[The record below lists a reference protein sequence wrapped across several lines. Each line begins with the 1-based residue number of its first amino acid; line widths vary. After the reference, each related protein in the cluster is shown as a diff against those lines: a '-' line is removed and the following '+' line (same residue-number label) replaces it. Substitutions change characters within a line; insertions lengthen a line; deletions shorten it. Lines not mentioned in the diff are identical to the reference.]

1 MKTEVFLIRRT
12 FLLPLGL
19 LILAMV
25 ALFSLCLIQG
35 DERSRIAILG
45 LLILPASILF
55 AESLFRRIEIDEDTL
70 TAVRF
75 LRRKTLRF
83 ADITEVESM
92 RIRGRAFVTLCAG
105 DDFLILTNA
114 YERFPQLLAAI
125 LGKSPA
131 HVVSEETRSLATKPP
146 VKISDIVSC
155 WIGFIL
161 MLAFFF
167 LQFNRHP

>member
-1 MKTEVFLIRRT
+1 MNVEVFLIRRS

-25 ALFSLCLIQG
+25 ALFILCFVQG
-35 DERSRIAILG
+35 EERSRIAILG
-45 LLILPASILF
+45 LLIVPASILF
-55 AESLFRRIEIDEDTL
+55 VESLFRRIEIGDDTL

-75 LRRKTLRF
+75 LRRKTLYF

-92 RIRGRAFVTLCAG
+92 RIRGRAFLTLCAG
-105 DDFLILTNA
+105 DDFLIFTNA
-114 YERFPQLLAAI
+114 YDRFPLLLATI
-125 LGKSPA
+125 LEKIPA
-131 HVVSEETRSLATKPP
+131 QVVSEETRTLAATPP

-167 LQFNRHP
+167 LQLNRHP

>member
-1 MKTEVFLIRRT
+1 MKAEVFLIRRT

-25 ALFSLCLIQG
+25 ALFILCLVQG
-35 DERSRIAILG
+35 EERSRIAILG

-55 AESLFRRIEIDEDTL
+55 AESLFRRMEIGENSL

-92 RIRGRAFVTLCAG
+92 RIRGRAFFTLCAG
-105 DDFLILTNA
+105 DDFLIFTNA
-114 YERFPQLLAAI
+114 YERFPRLLAAI
-125 LGKSPA
+125 LEKTPSQ
-131 HVVSEETRSLATKPP
+131 VVSEETRSLAAAPP
-146 VKISDIVSC
+146 VKISDIVSS

-167 LQFNRHP
+167 LQLNRHP